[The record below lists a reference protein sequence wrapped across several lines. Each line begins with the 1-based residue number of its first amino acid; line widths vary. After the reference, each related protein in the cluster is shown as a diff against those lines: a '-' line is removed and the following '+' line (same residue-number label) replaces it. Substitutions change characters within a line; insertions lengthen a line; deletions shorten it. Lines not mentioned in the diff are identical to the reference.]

1 MWTGLI
7 LAGGAVWLGF
17 YVWDQGFTG
26 KWRGLIAKEL
36 AKHGLRAE
44 IGRLTLDPV
53 DGLTARDVKLY
64 DTTQRGQHLADID
77 RISLEI
83 DVARLMNQED
93 FLRTIHLQRADV
105 SLPVDPSDPRSEWL
119 LVKDLNAR
127 LVFQKDEIE
136 IARAEGLVSGI
147 QVKASGTVRK
157 PPPLVGNR
165 EQKDRMKE
173 ERTRQLREMRDRRGL
188 LRSLLRGLERFSIP
202 LLHGLPERANKA
214 EITLELQGDL
224 SDIDRMELR
233 AVLSAG
239 PLVHRGGRLE
249 GIGASARLSE
259 GLLTLQRLDLKD
271 SQGALHAAASWK
283 IRQAPAV
290 DFAVDCTMDLQAV
303 LRSALDDA
311 PWLGEVVCYTP
322 PEWSWNGRLLTHAG
336 AGAGAG
342 ALPVEGQG
350 HLKAGRFSTRG
361 MVFDGLEAKVALKAD
376 GQIYVR
382 NGLLLHHSGEVRG
395 QLLWGPQQSR
405 YEVDWRMS
413 FHPVRPFLT
422 DAAVQSFLERF
433 SFDQASRIAVSL
445 QGDRRVPSSP
455 WRHAGRFD
463 LRDFSWQGTPLKE
476 VGGSIAFNAGAEVPL
491 VFRDAVLEMSDGL
504 GKAREVQLDLPRGL
518 LTLVGGEATLRPA
531 PLLHLFHPPLGRAL
545 GKYRFERPP
554 ESRMEGVVDLKNQG
568 RSDYRITLRTRSRCG
583 LDLAGRPMEFDD
595 TAGTLHVL
603 GEEIGLQM
611 TGSTA
616 PGTES
621 FQVLRF
627 EDPAPASFAGT
638 FSLDPAKPQASW
650 KVDVRAPGRVSLKV
664 LDRTWPLEQ
673 FAGGLETAGAGFTGA
688 GGARLL
694 DGKFGVSLDFP
705 DAGSVA
711 HQGSIVVRN
720 VSFAQLSAIVDPSRK
735 TAGRL
740 TGSFS
745 YNIPNPEPGSLSGK
759 GEATLEDANLFALPL
774 LGPLSPMV
782 DALIPG
788 GDIISSTARTA
799 TSTLTVAGGK
809 VTLPDFTA
817 STDAFKLTVT
827 GSADYLK
834 NRVDFLGR
842 VNLRGAPGV
851 LLYPVSKLFEYA
863 ADGTLPDP
871 AWHPRFF
878 AGPFRNKPAAQ
889 DPLAGP
895 EPPSLVKEPETVNPP
910 RPFRPRRGK

>member
-1 MWTGLI
+1 MWAGLI
-7 LAGGAVWLGF
+7 LAGGAVWLGV

-64 DTTQRGQHLADID
+64 DIAQRGQHLADID
-77 RISLEI
+77 RISLDI

-105 SLPVDPSDPRSEWL
+105 SLPVDPSDAHSEWL
-119 LVKDLNAR
+119 TVKDLNAR

-136 IARAEGLVSGI
+136 IARAEGVVSGI
-147 QVKASGTVRK
+147 LVKASGTVRK
-157 PPPLVGNR
+157 PGPLPGSR
-165 EQKDRMKE
+165 EQKERLKE

-188 LRSLLRGLERFSIP
+188 LRSLLRGLDRFSIP
-202 LLHGLPERANKA
+202 LRHGLPERANKA

-224 SDIDRMELR
+224 SDIDRMEIR
-233 AVLSAG
+233 ALLSGG
-239 PLVHRGGRLE
+239 PLLHRGGRVE
-249 GIGASARLSE
+249 GIEASARLSE
-259 GLLTLQRLDLKD
+259 GLLTLQRLELKD
-271 SQGALHAAASWK
+271 GQGALHAAASWK

-290 DFAVDCTMDLQAV
+290 DFAVDCTMDLQSM

-322 PEWSWNGRLLTHAG
+322 PEWSWNGRFFTNAG
-336 AGAGAG
+336 AGAF
-342 ALPVEGQG
+342 PVEGQG
-350 HLKAGRFSTRG
+350 YLKAGRFSTRG
-361 MVFDGLEAKVALKAD
+361 MVFDGLEGKVGLKAD

-395 QLLWGPQQSR
+395 QILWGPEQSR
-405 YEVDWRMS
+405 YEADWRMA
-413 FHPVRPFLT
+413 FNPVKPFLP
-422 DAAVQSFLERF
+422 DGEVQSFMERF
-433 SFDQASRIAVSL
+433 TFDQASRIAVSL
-445 QGDRRVPSSP
+445 QGDRAAAASP
-455 WRHAGRFD
+455 WRHAGRFE
-463 LRDFSWQGTPLKE
+463 LRDFSYQGTALRE
-476 VGGSIAFNAGAEVPL
+476 VGGSVAFNPDAEVPL
-491 VFRDAVLEMSDGL
+491 VFRDAVLEMTDGL
-504 GKAREVQLDLPRGL
+504 GKAREVQLDLPKGL
-518 LTLVGGEATLRPA
+518 LTLVGGEGTVMPA
-531 PLLHLFHPPLGRAL
+531 PLLHLFYPPLGRAL
-545 GKYRFERPP
+545 EKYRFGRPP
-554 ESRMEGVVDLKNQG
+554 ETRMEGVVDLKNQG
-568 RSDYRITLRTRSRCG
+568 RSDYRIALRTRSRCG
-583 LDLAGRPMEFDD
+583 LDVAGRPMEFDG

-603 GEEIGLQM
+603 GPEIALQL

-621 FQVLRF
+621 FNVLRF

-720 VSFAQLSAIVDPSRK
+720 VSFAQLSAIVDPARK

-745 YNIPNPEPGSLSGK
+745 YNIPNLEPGSLTGN
-759 GEATLEDANLFALPL
+759 GEATLEDADIFALPL
-774 LGPLSPMV
+774 LGPLSPLV
-782 DALIPG
+782 DAIIPG
-788 GDIISSTARTA
+788 DDIISSTARTA
-799 TSTLTVAGGK
+799 TSTLTVTDGR
-809 VTLPDFTA
+809 VTLPNFTA
-817 STDAFKLTVT
+817 STDAFKLTVS
-827 GSADYLK
+827 GFADYLK

-863 ADGTLPDP
+863 ADGTLSDP

-889 DPLAGP
+889 ETPVGTDA
-895 EPPSLVKEPETVNPP
+895 PSLLKAPETVNPP
-910 RPFRPRRGK
+910 RLFRPRRSK